1 VVASLLRNL
10 CSSGSK
16 PMLAQ
21 APGFCHRLF
30 WGLGIGLGFVALAA
44 TSDPSKSDPLK
55 PDLFSSAWFGTAGD
69 KAQMRLIAG
78 TARGQGRYTAAAEIK
93 LVGSAVTYWRQ
104 PGDAGVPP
112 TFSFQG
118 STNLATAEV
127 AYPAP
132 LRINEQGLEAFG
144 YRGDVT
150 FPIAIAARDP
160 AKPVHLRLTLDYAV
174 CDNICLPA
182 KSIAELELPQR
193 GVSGDEKLIAEAAA
207 RVPAPL
213 TKAAAAQEFVITA
226 DQAAARPTWL
236 LDWKGPEP
244 TDVFAEAPN
253 GWDIET
259 HRLSARRFSLV
270 AVQQPLQGL
279 SPRISTQLTMTTAG
293 QSYVFSVDLDLPAQA
308 STSGAK

>member
-1 VVASLLRNL
+1 
-10 CSSGSK
+10 
-16 PMLAQ
+16 MLAQ
-21 APGFCHRLF
+21 APGFCHPLF
-30 WGLGIGLGFVALAA
+30 WGMGIGFCLVALAA
-44 TSDPSKSDPLK
+44 KSDPSKSDSSAP
-55 PDLFSSAWFGTAGD
+55 FSSAWSGAASD

-93 LVGSAVTYWRQ
+93 LAGAAVTYWRV

-118 STNLATAEV
+118 STNLASAEV

-144 YRGDVT
+144 YRDGVT

-182 KSIAELELPQR
+182 KSVTELELPQR
-193 GVSGDEKLIAEAAA
+193 GVSDAEKLIVEAAA
-207 RVPAPL
+207 RVPVPL
-213 TKAAAAQEFVITA
+213 TKAAAAQEFVITP
-226 DQAAARPTWL
+226 DPAAARPTWF
-236 LDWKGPEP
+236 LDWNGFEP
-244 TDVFAEAPN
+244 RDLFAEAPN
-253 GWDIET
+253 GWGIET

-279 SPRISTQLTMTTAG
+279 SPRISTQLTLTTAA
-293 QSYVFSVDLDLPAQA
+293 QSYVFSADLDLPTQA

>member
-1 VVASLLRNL
+1 MV
-10 CSSGSK
+10 
-16 PMLAQ
+16 AQ
-21 APGFCHRLF
+21 APLFCHPLF
-30 WGLGIGLGFVALAA
+30 WGLGIGFCLVALTAR
-44 TSDPSKSDPLK
+44 SDSLK
-55 PDLFSSAWFGTAGD
+55 PDSLKPDSSAPFSSAWSGTASD

-78 TARGQGRYTAAAEIK
+78 TARGHGRYTAAVEIK
-93 LVGSAVTYWRQ
+93 LAGAAVTYWRQ

-118 STNLATAEV
+118 STNLAAADV

-144 YRGDVT
+144 YRGGVT
-150 FPIAIAARDP
+150 FPIAVAARDP

-182 KSIAELELPQR
+182 KGVTELELPQT
-193 GVSGDEKLIAEAAA
+193 GASDAEQLIAAAA
-207 RVPAPL
+207 VRVPLPL
-213 TKAAAAQEFVITA
+213 TKAAAAQKFVIAA
-226 DQAAARPTWL
+226 DPAAARPTWF

-244 TDVFAEAPN
+244 SDLFAEAPN

-279 SPRISTQLTMTTAG
+279 SPRISTQLTLTTVA
-293 QSYVFSVDLDLPAQA
+293 QSYVFSADLDLPTQA

>member
-1 VVASLLRNL
+1 VVARLLRNL
-10 CSSGSK
+10 RSLGSK

-30 WGLGIGLGFVALAA
+30 WTLGIGFGLVALPA
-44 TSDPSKSDPLK
+44 KSDPLK
-55 PDLFSSAWFGTAGD
+55 SDLFSSAWSGTASD

-78 TARGQGRYTAAAEIK
+78 TARGQGRYAAAAEIK
-93 LVGSAVTYWRQ
+93 LVGAAVTYWRQ

-132 LRINEQGLEAFG
+132 LRIDEQGLEAFG
-144 YRGDVT
+144 YRGDVA
-150 FPIAIAARDP
+150 FPIAVTARDP

-174 CDNICLPA
+174 CDKICLPA
-182 KSIAELELPQR
+182 KSVAELELPQT
-193 GVSGDEKLIAEAAA
+193 GASDAEQLIAQAAA
-207 RVPAPL
+207 HVPVPL
-213 TKAAAAQEFVITA
+213 TKAAAAQEFVITP
-226 DQAAARPTWL
+226 DPAAARPTWFF
-236 LDWKGPEP
+236 DWKGLDPR
-244 TDVFAEAPN
+244 DLFVEAPD

-279 SPRISTQLTMTTAG
+279 SPRISTQLTLTTAS

>member
-1 VVASLLRNL
+1 
-10 CSSGSK
+10 
-16 PMLAQ
+16 
-21 APGFCHRLF
+21 
-30 WGLGIGLGFVALAA
+30 
-44 TSDPSKSDPLK
+44 
-55 PDLFSSAWFGTAGD
+55 
-69 KAQMRLIAG
+69 MRLIAG
-78 TARGQGRYTAAAEIK
+78 TARGRGRYTAAAEIK
-93 LVGSAVTYWRQ
+93 LAGAAVTYWRI

-118 STNLATAEV
+118 STNLASAEV

-144 YRGDVT
+144 YRGDVA
-150 FPIAIAARDP
+150 FPIAVTARDP

-182 KSIAELELPQR
+182 KSVAELELPQT
-193 GVSGDEKLIAEAAA
+193 GVSDAEQLIAQAASG
-207 RVPAPL
+207 VPVPL
-213 TKAAAAQEFVITA
+213 TKAAAAQEFVITP
-226 DQAAARPTWL
+226 DPVAAQPTWF
-236 LDWKGPEP
+236 LDWKGAAPS
-244 TDVFAEAPN
+244 DLFAEAPN

-279 SPRISTQLTMTTAG
+279 SPRIPTQLTLTTAG
-293 QSYVFSVDLDLPAQA
+293 RSYVFSVDLDLPTQA

>member
-1 VVASLLRNL
+1 MVARLLRNL
-10 CSSGSK
+10 RSLGSK

-30 WGLGIGLGFVALAA
+30 WGLGIGFSLVALPA
-44 TSDPSKSDPLK
+44 KSDSPK
-55 PDLFSSAWFGTAGD
+55 PDLFSSAWSGTASD

-78 TARGQGRYTAAAEIK
+78 TARGQGRYAAAAEIK
-93 LVGSAVTYWRQ
+93 LAGAAVTYWRE

-144 YRGDVT
+144 YRGDVA
-150 FPIAIAARDP
+150 FPIAVTARDP
-160 AKPVHLRLTLDYAV
+160 AKPVHLRLTLNYAV

-182 KSIAELELPQR
+182 KSVTELELPQT
-193 GVSGDEKLIAEAAA
+193 GASDAEQIIVQAAA
-207 RVPAPL
+207 RVPVPL
-213 TKAAAAQEFVITA
+213 TKAAAAQKFVITP
-226 DQAAARPTWL
+226 DPAAALPTWF

-244 TDVFAEAPN
+244 KDLFAEAPN

-259 HRLSARRFSLV
+259 HRLSAQRFSLV

-279 SPRISTQLTMTTAG
+279 SPRISTQLTLTTG
-293 QSYVFSVDLDLPAQA
+293 GKSYVFSVDLDLPAQA

>member
-1 VVASLLRNL
+1 MVARLLRNL
-10 CSSGSK
+10 RSQGFK

-21 APGFCHRLF
+21 APGFGHPLF
-30 WGLGIGLGFVALAA
+30 WGVGIGLCLVALAA
-44 TSDPSKSDPLK
+44 KSESLK
-55 PDLFSSAWFGTAGD
+55 SYSASSFSSVWSGTASD
-69 KAQMRLIAG
+69 KAQMRLIVG

-93 LVGSAVTYWRQ
+93 LAGAAVTYWRV

-118 STNLATAEV
+118 SANLASAEV

-132 LRINEQGLEAFG
+132 LRINEQGLDAFG
-144 YRGDVT
+144 YRGGVT

-182 KSIAELELPQR
+182 KSVAELELPRTGASDTEQF
-193 GVSGDEKLIAEAAA
+193 VAAA
-207 RVPAPL
+207 MVLVPVPL
-213 TKAAAAQEFVITA
+213 TKAAAAQEFVITPDPSA
-226 DQAAARPTWL
+226 SQPTWI

-244 TDVFAEAPN
+244 RDLFAEAAN

-270 AVQQPLQGL
+270 AVQQSPQGL
-279 SPRISTQLTMTTAG
+279 SPRISTQLTLTTVG
-293 QSYVFSVDLDLPAQA
+293 QSYVFGVDLDLPAQA